1 MIFHWL
7 FIIILSYFFF
17 SVAAFGDK
25 LILSGFS
32 GKRVKFEET
41 DPALYTFFVGV
52 LNILIVVFIPFFG
65 LPLPTWGTH
74 VWIILEALTMV
85 LSLYFLYSAVQS
97 FEVSKVVPVIG
108 AFQPIFVFILSFLL
122 FGTALLQPYALAI
135 FVLLIAGSMFI
146 SFEEK
151 FHATKKFLVLTVG
164 AAALF
169 SLEYVFSKLVFL
181 NMDFVHGLIW
191 MRIWSFVF
199 AMLLLSIPK
208 LRKRIFAKKPMAS
221 KKTSLGFV
229 AFQTM
234 GALAGLLQN
243 WAVALVPVGYLA
255 IMNSLRG
262 LQYLFL
268 FFIAVSFSHF
278 LPAIFKE
285 RITQKAIIN
294 KSIGIFMIILGMI
307 FL

>member
-1 MIFHWL
+1 MIQL
-7 FIIILSYFFF
+7 K
-17 SVAAFGDK
+17 K
-25 LILSGFS
+25 LILVAFA
-32 GKRVKFEET
+32 T
-41 DPALYTFFVGV
+41 YL
-52 LNILIVVFIPFFG
+52 LG
-65 LPLPTWGTH
+65 L
-74 VWIILEALTMV
+74 
-85 LSLYFLYSAVQS
+85 SYLYFNQKNFIFYPQALSQDYV
-97 FEVSKVVPVIG
+97 FKVP
-108 AFQPIFVFILSFLL
+108 
-122 FGTALLQPYALAI
+122 
-135 FVLLIAGSMFI
+135 I

-307 FL
+307 FLVV